1 MKKKIALLMACVMA
15 FGVAVGGTLAW
26 LTDSTENVVNTFTD
40 SDINITLEETT
51 GANYQMIPGY
61 TISKNPKVTVEA
73 GSEACWLFVKV
84 KESIGDITIDEDKK
98 EFADYL
104 TYTVGATGVEGKTW
118 TKLTDAGKLEA
129 GETVYYLEVADLS
142 DSATG
147 VTYNVLAENTM
158 SVPGT
163 VTKEMMDA
171 IDGEDTAKRPTLTFT
186 AYAVQY
192 KNGNNSNF
200 TVENAWKESA
210 GYVAPT
216 TP

>member
-15 FGVAVGGTLAW
+15 FGIAVGGTLAW
-26 LTDSTENVVNTFTD
+26 LTDATREVKNTFTD
-40 SDINITLEETT
+40 SDINITLTEETGT
-51 GANYQMIPGY
+51 EYQMIPGY
-61 TISKNPKVTVEA
+61 DIEKDPVVTVEA

-84 KESIGDITIDEDKK
+84 KESIGDITIGEDKK

-104 TYTVGATGVEGKTW
+104 TYTVGATGVDGKTW
-118 TKLTDAGKLEA
+118 DTLDDAGKLEA
-129 GETVYYLEVADLS
+129 GETVYYLQVEDLS

-147 VTYNVLAENTM
+147 VTYSVLAGDKV

-171 IDGEDTAKRPTLTFT
+171 IDGDNTAKRPTLTFT

-192 KNGNNSNF
+192 KNSNDGNFSA
-200 TVENAWKESA
+200 VDAWKESA

-216 TP
+216 T